1 MVIHLMRIV
10 AHSLL
15 TGREGLREQA
25 LKGLRMVV
33 DVPMNGCR
41 GSFGWP
47 LVWLRAFVLR
57 MADDESEGD
66 E

>member
-1 MVIHLMRIV
+1 MVIHLMHIV
-10 AHSLL
+10 AHSPP

-25 LKGLRMVV
+25 LKGLLMVV
-33 DVPMNGCR
+33 DAPMNGSR

-47 LVWLRAFVLR
+47 LVWPRAFVLR
-57 MADDESEGD
+57 MADDESEDD